1 MRWKS
6 VSVWGPALSLILL
19 LVALYV
25 LHHELKHLNY
35 HQIVAAVRSLPMGRV
50 ALAVLLTVLNYLILS
65 GYEFLACRYIGKKQP
80 FGRIALSSFIGNA
93 FANTLGFAFIS
104 GSSVKFRLYTVW
116 GLDAADVARVVAFT
130 SASIWIGLALLGGAA
145 LMLTGTLAAL
155 AAGVVLMVLPLA
167 YIFASAW
174 WKRPFRVFGIIVT
187 PPGLGTACAQTL
199 LSLADWLLVAA
210 VLFVLLPIPDL
221 DALRFLLNFLVA
233 QLTGVLSQ
241 TPGGIGVFE
250 STYLVLS
257 PSAQA
262 AELTFAGLVAFRLI
276 YYIAPLLLAGL
287 LLALHEVVTAYPITG
302 PALRASLRWSSN
314 LAPTLLAG
322 ITFTAG
328 ILLLVSGATPAA
340 PGRLE
345 WLQDVVPLPLM
356 EMSHFLGSV
365 VGVLLLVLARGIQRR
380 LDAAYL
386 LSVLLVIAG
395 IVISLLKGGDYEEA
409 LVLGLILL
417 IFLPSRSL
425 FYRKASLFADRFTP
439 GWLLAIVAVMAAI
452 TWILLFSYKHMEY
465 AGTEWWDFALK
476 ADISRS
482 LRAQVGIACT
492 CLLLGAVY
500 LLRAGKAKLPEPQ
513 EEHLRQIDA
522 IVAQSP
528 ETQSNLAYLPDKHF
542 FFSESG
548 GGFIMF
554 GKGGRSW
561 VSMGDPVC
569 PQDEFAELVWRFREQ
584 CDREGVHPVFY
595 EVGKGHLYVY
605 LELGLTVLKL
615 GEEAIV
621 ELQRFSLD
629 GASRKNFR
637 NTKNSLEKHGCTF
650 TVHPASE
657 VGTLLPELAAV
668 SNSWL
673 DHKNTREKRFSL
685 GQFDADYLT
694 HFPVAVVR
702 QEGVVVAFANLWAS
716 AEKQE
721 LSIDLMRSGADAP
734 GAVMDYL
741 LCAIMLWGKQEGY
754 ARFNLGMAP
763 LSGLSGHS
771 LGPMW
776 GRFGNFLYS
785 HVETY
790 YNFKGLRKYK
800 EKFDPYWEPRFL
812 VSPGGFALPPILAD
826 VASLIS
832 GGLKGVIEK

>member
-6 VSVWGPALSLILL
+6 LSLWGPVLSLILL
-19 LVALYV
+19 LVALFV
-25 LHHELKHLNY
+25 LHQELQHLTY
-35 HQIVAAVRSLPMGRV
+35 HQIVAAVHSLPLGCV
-50 ALAVLLTVLNYLILS
+50 LLAVLLTLLNYLILS
-65 GYEFLACRYIGKKQP
+65 GYELLACRYIGKKQP
-80 FGRIALSSFIGNA
+80 FSRIVLSSFIGNA

-104 GSSVKFRLYTVW
+104 GSSVKFRLYTAW
-116 GLDAADVARVVAFT
+116 GLDAADVAQVVAFT

-145 LMLTGTLAAL
+145 LMLTGTLGAL
-155 AAGVVLMVLPLA
+155 AAGLALMALPLT
-167 YIFASAW
+167 YILASVR
-174 WKRPFRVFGIIVT
+174 WKKPFRVFGILVT
-187 PPGLGTACAQTL
+187 PPGLRTACAQTL

-210 VLFVLLPIPDL
+210 VLFVLLPVPGL

-257 PSAQA
+257 PSAQGT
-262 AELTFAGLVAFRLI
+262 ELTFAGLVAFRLI
-276 YYIAPLLLAGL
+276 YYIAPLLLAGFF
-287 LLALHEVVTAYPITG
+287 LALHEVVTAYPITG
-302 PALRASLRWSSN
+302 PVLRASLRWSSN
-314 LAPTLLAG
+314 LAPALLAG
-322 ITFTAG
+322 ITFAAG
-328 ILLLVSGATPAA
+328 VLLLVSGATPAA

-345 WLQDVVPLPLM
+345 WLQDIVPLPLM

-365 VGVLLLVLARGIQRR
+365 AGVLLLVLARGIQRR

-395 IVISLLKGGDYEEA
+395 IAASLLKGGDYEEA
-409 LVLGLILL
+409 LILGLILL
-417 IFLPSRSL
+417 IFLPSRAL
-425 FYRKASLFADRFTP
+425 FYRKASLFADRFTL
-439 GWLLAIVAVMAAI
+439 GWLLAIVAVLAAT
-452 TWILLFSYKHMEY
+452 TWILLFSYQHLEY
-465 AGTEWWDFALK
+465 AGTEWWDFALQ

-492 CLLLGAVY
+492 CLLVGAFY
-500 LLRAGKAKLPEPQ
+500 LLRAGKARPPEPQ
-513 EEHLRQIDA
+513 EEYLQRVDA

-542 FFSESG
+542 FFNESG
-548 GGFIMF
+548 DGFVMF
-554 GKGGRSW
+554 GKGSRSW

-569 PQDEFAELVWRFREQ
+569 RQDEFAELVWRFREQ

-595 EVGKGHLYVY
+595 EVSKEYLYVY

-621 ELQRFSLD
+621 DLQRFSLD

-637 NTKNSLEKHGCTF
+637 NTKNSLEKHGCSF

-657 VGTLLPELAAV
+657 VLALLPELAAV

-673 DHKNTREKRFSL
+673 EHKNTREKRFSL
-685 GQFDADYLT
+685 GQFDADYLA

-702 QEGVVVAFANLWAS
+702 KEGTVLAFANLWAS
-716 AEKQE
+716 AGKQE

-734 GAVMDYL
+734 GGVMDYL
-741 LCAIMLWGKQEGY
+741 LCATMLWGKEEGY
-754 ARFNLGMAP
+754 TQFNLGMAP

-776 GRFGNFLYS
+776 GRFGNFLYT
-785 HVETY
+785 HAETY
-790 YNFKGLRKYK
+790 YNFKGLRRYK
-800 EKFDPYWEPRFL
+800 EKFDPHWEPRFL
-812 VSPGGFALPPILAD
+812 VSPGGFALPSILAD